1 MRVPATTAAGPVDAL
16 PQDLVDREFSQIM
29 WTNFSG
35 HIRAKFHRIGDHL
48 TAARR
53 GHTLFG

>member
-35 HIRAKFHRIGDHL
+35 QVTTD
-48 TAARR
+48 
-53 GHTLFG
+53 